1 MKSLSDYRQNICI
14 RAALT
19 LLANKDLGRGTA
31 KASDWRW
38 NNLWWLPCEFT
49 KLLKVS
55 WEWPMKNVSIFLHYA
70 LCEVL
75 RCGQAAGVAISGPL
89 GDTEWGLPSLLPA
102 TIDILVFSIQRA
114 QHSSGHRSQFV
125 LEDDSDIRVRSAEG
139 RSGNLRK
146 ITFNFFIKTTFTV
159 HNWTV
164 SASAD
169 WGGKDIKLLR
179 LLFSCLQ
186 LPPLP

>member
-1 MKSLSDYRQNICI
+1 MAPLWVYQIVESV
-14 RAALT
+14 
-19 LLANKDLGRGTA
+19 LGVAHEKCRYF
-31 KASDWRW
+31 
-38 NNLWWLPCEFT
+38 P
-49 KLLKVS
+49 
-55 WEWPMKNVSIFLHYA
+55 A
-70 LCEVL
+70 LCIVWSVEMRPGCWCRHL
-75 RCGQAAGVAISGPL
+75 WSL
-89 GDTEWGLPSLLPA
+89 GWYRVRTWGLPSLLPA

-186 LPPLP
+186 LPPL